1 MIIPNTRPRRNIAQK
16 NVQQIIEVPDGR
28 VLIRL
33 NWSQENSSSSKF
45 SENVKLPRSSYSMP
59 SKSSNY
65 DYLKDNKVGDSQQ
78 IYYEAPIVE
87 QAD

>member
-1 MIIPNTRPRRNIAQK
+1 MNS
-16 NVQQIIEVPDGR
+16 
-28 VLIRL
+28 
-33 NWSQENSSSSKF
+33 SQEKGSSSKF

-65 DYLKDNKVGDSQQ
+65 DYLKDNQVEDSQQ
-78 IYYEAPIVE
+78 IYYEAPIAE